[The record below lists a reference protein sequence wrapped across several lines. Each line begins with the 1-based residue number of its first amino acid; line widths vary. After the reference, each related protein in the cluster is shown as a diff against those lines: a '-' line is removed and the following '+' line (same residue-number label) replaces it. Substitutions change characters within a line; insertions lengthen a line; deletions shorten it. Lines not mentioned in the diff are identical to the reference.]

1 MSSQNLE
8 AQGNISLQ
16 VIGLKL
22 KAIKSV
28 LNPEQLETYEKYLT
42 DNQEALLTLLGK
54 HLSLEEVDE
63 VRKAIHN

>member
-42 DNQEALLTLLGK
+42 YNQEALLTLLGK